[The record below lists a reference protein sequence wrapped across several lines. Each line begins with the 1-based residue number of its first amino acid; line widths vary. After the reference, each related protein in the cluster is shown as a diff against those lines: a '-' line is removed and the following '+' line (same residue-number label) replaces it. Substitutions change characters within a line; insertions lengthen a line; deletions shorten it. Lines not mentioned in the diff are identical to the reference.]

1 MNIELTPSEEG
12 EDSGKVIGELHLESG
27 DHDSLVPD
35 AIVDELN
42 IELAPSDESG
52 NDDGGI

>member
-1 MNIELTPSEEG
+1 LNIELTPSEEG